1 MEFSK
6 DSKEFLEQSADL
18 YHNDIVKGWEKL
30 YHLKRERMFHV
41 LKTWH
46 VGKKAL
52 ELGSA
57 DGIMTQRLCGEF
69 EELTVIDG
77 SQQFLDQL
85 VLNVKASNIKVVC
98 SLFEEYETE
107 VKYDTIFMTHILE
120 HLDDP
125 TLVLEKAKNWLSESG
140 RIIIAVPNAN
150 SLHRLIGVKM
160 GMLQTPQSLND
171 QDIKLGHRRVYT
183 PDLLKAHVTAAGL
196 NVIHLGGQM
205 IKPLSNRQ
213 IESQWSDELI
223 KAFFDLGDDMPEYC
237 SEIFMVA
244 GK

>member
-30 YHLKRERMFHV
+30 YHMKRERMFQT
-41 LKTWH
+41 LKKWH
-46 VGKKAL
+46 VGKKGL

-57 DGIMTQRLCGEF
+57 DGIMTQKLCSEF

-77 SQQFLDQL
+77 SELFLDQL
-85 VLNVKASNIKVVC
+85 LKKVQSPNIKVVC
-98 SLFEEYETE
+98 SLFEEYSTNE
-107 VKYDTIFMTHILE
+107 KYDTIFMTHILE

-125 TLVLEKAKNWLSESG
+125 TLVLKKAKEWLSEKG

-160 GMLQTPQSLND
+160 GMLEKTDSLNS
-171 QDIKLGHRRVYT
+171 QDIKLGHRRVYS
-183 PDLLKAHVTAAGL
+183 PDLLKQHVTDAGL
-196 NVIHLGGQM
+196 RVVHFGGQM

-213 IESQWSDELI
+213 IEEQWSDEQI

-237 SEIFMVA
+237 SEIFLIA
-244 GK
+244 EK